1 MPILSDPSVMAP
13 LLGAAVG
20 LILALTG
27 AGGGIIGVPLLVFGL
42 GLPIQQAGPIGLLA
56 VGLAAGLGSLLGLR
70 QGILRYRAAALIGV
84 CGLLTVPAGV
94 FLAQRIPNQ
103 PLTLAFALL
112 LAWTGWRA
120 LRRARPQPDSCRV
133 GQRAPTVPAEPGCRT
148 IRLES
153 ALRPRAWRN
162 RPAEWPAERSAGRR
176 RWLRH
181 RPRAH
186 PLLRSAGRE
195 RHRHLARRHDAGF
208 GRWHRGGRGGR
219 QHRLVPRPAFR
230 RWRDR
235 WPAARP
241 CSCRA
246 LRRQTPA
253 AELRRSLPDRRGLL
267 IGRVVSAVV

>member
-1 MPILSDPSVMAP
+1 MPILSDPAVMAP

-70 QGILRYRAAALIGV
+70 RGILRYRAAALIGV

-120 LRRARPQPDSCRV
+120 LRRVRLQPDSGESATNPRPCRLNPDV
-133 GQRAPTVPAEPGCRT
+133 GRFDWNLPCACALGGTGLLSGLLSGLLGVGGGFVIVPALTRYAD
-148 IRLES
+148 L
-153 ALRPRAWRN
+153 
-162 RPAEWPAERSAGRR
+162 PAESVIATSLGVMMLVSVGGIAAAAAEGSIVWPIALPFGGGAIAGLLLGRALAARFAGRR
-176 RWLRH
+176 LQQSF
-181 RPRAH
+181 AV
-186 PLLRSAGRE
+186 LCLI
-195 RHRHLARRHDAGF
+195 
-208 GRWHRGGRGGR
+208 
-219 QHRLVPRPAFR
+219 V
-230 RWRDR
+230 
-235 WPAARP
+235 AA
-241 CSCRA
+241 
-246 LRRQTPA
+246 
-253 AELRRSLPDRRGLL
+253 LL
-267 IGRVVSAVV
+267 IGRVASAVV